1 MNDTNLAITAAIL
14 ARALVSKRVINPN
27 TKNGD
32 PDNVAE
38 IYFRVFDAL
47 KAASP
52 QHPQHLPV

>member
-1 MNDTNLAITAAIL
+1 MNDTNLEITAAIL
-14 ARALVSKRVINPN
+14 AHALVSKRVTNPN

-38 IYFRVFDAL
+38 IYFRVLDAL

-52 QHPQHLPV
+52 QHP